1 MIFQTDSSSYR
12 VISRITAGFTA
23 GGMAAAIATPTELL
37 KVRAQEG
44 FQIEQLH
51 PIRSLL
57 LQEQIIELNLKTS
70 LRVMQENRHRFLNS
84 LQKLVENHSK

>member
-44 FQIEQLH
+44 FQIEQFH
-51 PIRSLL
+51 SIRSLL
-57 LQEQIIELNLKTS
+57 LQEQIRALNLKTS
-70 LRVMQENRHRFLNS
+70 LRVMQENRHRFQNS
-84 LQKLVENHSK
+84 LQKLVADHSK

>member
-51 PIRSLL
+51 PMRSLL
-57 LQEQIIELNLKTS
+57 LQWPDSAIKPRICKVLEK
-70 LRVMQENRHRFLNS
+70 FF
-84 LQKLVENHSK
+84 